1 MDDENKPSQK
11 PPAASGGTGNVSV
24 GGSNMGNIATS
35 GARIVN
41 RNSFNRT
48 DSGNAALAEIF
59 SALLDKVEATPE
71 SDKAITNPMVQQ
83 LQATAERLQAGA
95 AKPEDEG
102 FFEQRLKALYVMA
115 PDIGEVAIAT
125 LANPATGIA
134 LVIKKIAQKA
144 QAGLKPGTGEAKA
157 P

>member
-1 MDDENKPSQK
+1 MDDESKPSQK
-11 PPAASGGTGNVSV
+11 PAAASGGTGNVSV

-35 GARIVN
+35 GARIIN

-48 DSGNAALAEIF
+48 DGGSKALAEIF
-59 SALLDKVEATPE
+59 SALLDKVEAAPVA
-71 SDKAITNPMVQQ
+71 DQAITKPMVEQ
-83 LQATAERLQAGA
+83 LQATAERLQAGG

-102 FFEQRLKALYVMA
+102 FFEQRLKVLYAMA

-144 QAGLKPGTGEAKA
+144 QAGLKPGGGQAKA